1 MNNPNAD
8 SDKIARKYMDSL
20 IIEGRV
26 LGAEKPSAKVTFLG
40 TEFSTPIMAGA
51 LSHLKPGMAGYAEGA
66 RQAGA
71 VACIGMGDNETAARI
86 KDFYSELDAYGA
98 GKAKPYDDF
107 LKTNYKGLYTFRTIS
122 ELRPE

>member
-26 LGAEKPSAKVTFLG
+26 LGAEKPSSKVTFLG

-51 LSHLKPGMAGYAEGA
+51 LSHLKPA
-66 RQAGA
+66 RPGRWPASAWATTRPWASAWTPG
-71 VACIGMGDNETAARI
+71 CSGDPLLNF
-86 KDFYSELDAYGA
+86 DPPQ
-98 GKAKPYDDF
+98 KA
-107 LKTNYKGLYTFRTIS
+107 S
-122 ELRPE
+122 